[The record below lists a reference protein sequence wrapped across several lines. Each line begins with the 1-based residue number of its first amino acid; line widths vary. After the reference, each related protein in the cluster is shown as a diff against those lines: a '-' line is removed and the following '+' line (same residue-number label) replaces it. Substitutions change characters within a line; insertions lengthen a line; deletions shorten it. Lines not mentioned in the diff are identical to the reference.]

1 MRWMQRIDDRL
12 SDFAAT
18 TAGRIA
24 VLLVIA
30 AVVALAIWCPLPT
43 APSSQP

>member
-1 MRWMQRIDDRL
+1 MRWIQRFDDRL
-12 SDFAAT
+12 SDLAAT
-18 TAGRIA
+18 KAGRIA

-43 APSSQP
+43 APSSPP